1 MASRPGTC
9 RQTVRSRM
17 SRSPKLLI
25 AAAALATLAGSV
37 AFAGGP
43 SEKIEAKTEAKPPQ
57 RFNIGRAPS
66 AEEIRGWDIDVRPDG
81 QGLPV
86 GKGTVAQG
94 EKLFMDN
101 CASCHG
107 EFGEGAGRWPVLAGG
122 KGSLTSDNPVKT
134 VGSYWPYAST
144 LFDYVRHAMPFGSPQ
159 SLKVDEYYALVA
171 YVLYLNDVITDQN
184 FELSNS
190 NLATIKMPNE
200 GGFIM
205 DDRSTSEKAFWQKDP
220 CMKNCIAPVKITGRA
235 TAVDVTPE
243 DKDGKP
249 RGVE

>member
-1 MASRPGTC
+1 
-9 RQTVRSRM
+9 M
-17 SRSPKLLI
+17 SRSRKFVIGLALLSLTGTL
-25 AAAALATLAGSV
+25 ALAQSKNESK
-37 AFAGGP
+37 P
-43 SEKIEAKTEAKPPQ
+43 EAKPAV
-57 RFNIGRAPS
+57 RYNIGRAPT
-66 AEEIRGWDIDVRPDG
+66 AEEVRGWDIDVRPDG

-107 EFGEGAGRWPVLAGG
+107 EFGEGAGRYPVLAGG

-144 LFDYVRHAMPFGSPQ
+144 VFDYVRHAMPFGNAQ
-159 SLKVDEYYALVA
+159 SLSVDEYYSLVA
-171 YVLYLNDVITDQN
+171 YVLFLNDVITDQN
-184 FELSNS
+184 FELNNK
-190 NLATIKMPNE
+190 NLAAIKMPNE
-200 GGFIM
+200 AGFIM
-205 DDRSTSEKAFWQKDP
+205 DDRATSEKAFWQKDP
-220 CMKNCIAPVKITGRA
+220 CMKDCIAPVKVTARA

-243 DKDGKP
+243 DAKDGKS

>member
-1 MASRPGTC
+1 
-9 RQTVRSRM
+9 M
-17 SRSPKLLI
+17 SKLPELF
-25 AAAALATLAGSV
+25 AAALLACAS
-37 AFAGGP
+37 AAP
-43 SEKIEAKTEAKPPQ
+43 ALAQEKAEAKPHP
-57 RFNIGRAPS
+57 RYNIGRAPT

-81 QGLPV
+81 QGLPE

-107 EFGEGAGRWPVLAGG
+107 EFGEGNGRWPVLAGG

-144 LFDYVRHAMPFGSPQ
+144 VFDYVRHAMPYGNSEAFNP
-159 SLKVDEYYALVA
+159 DEYYALVA

-184 FELSNS
+184 FELNQK
-190 NLATIKMPNE
+190 NLASIRMPNE
-200 GGFIM
+200 QGFMM
-205 DDRSTSEKAFWQKDP
+205 DDRAATEQSFRQKDP
-220 CMKNCIAPVKITGRA
+220 CMKDCIGPVKITARA
-235 TAVDVTPE
+235 VAIDVTP
-243 DKDGKP
+243 DDSKRGKS